1 MKNSKEL
8 NIQNLKNKID
18 DYLNTV
24 YAIIGFL
31 NTYKFEMEKHNKDII
46 IFQGRKLWLDKTNE
60 NFVTPD
66 FGLTLNEVNG
76 LVGEVKYSFPSDK
89 KLWVDTFTQIKKYEQ
104 IVTGWPTSIGNISEF
119 DIVLLVQQS
128 RSRAVID
135 YYLKTL
141 PEKHRINKT
150 FAILEFN
157 RASQGKEYFH
167 FRIEHGTL
175 TNKHVENKFRQGL
188 YVPYEIYISKY
199 STIKIY
205 DTEPPLPL
213 LLQLIYDC
221 VIDKLKG
228 DGKFKKMT
236 KKTKQIVVITSHEL
250 TKTLREVYSFK
261 SFHSPTYQNGQP
273 EFPKQ
278 EWIKNALD
286 KLFEMGEGNWLDKSS
301 GSFSYV
307 LTQKDGNILDHYIK
321 RSIGLSAAQTELF

>member
-1 MKNSKEL
+1 MSSKEL
-8 NIQNLKNKID
+8 IIQSLKNKID

-31 NTYKFEMEKHNKDII
+31 NTYKFEMEKANKDIVL
-46 IFQGRKLWLDKTNE
+46 FQGRKLWLDESNG

-66 FGLTLNEVNG
+66 FGLSINEISG

-89 KLWVDTFTQIKKYEQ
+89 KLWIDTFTQIKKYDQ
-104 IVTGWPTSIGNISEF
+104 IISGWPTSSGNVSEF

-128 RSRAVID
+128 RSRSVID
-135 YYLKTL
+135 YYLKKL
-141 PEKHRINKT
+141 PAKDKVNKT

-175 TNKHVENKFRQGL
+175 SDKQVSKKFMEGL
-188 YVPYEIYISKY
+188 YVPYDIYITKY
-199 STIKIY
+199 STIKLY

-221 VIDKLKG
+221 VIDQLKG
-228 DGKFKKMT
+228 EGKFKKMT
-236 KKTKQIVVITSHEL
+236 KKTKQLVTINSHHL
-250 TKTLREVYSFK
+250 TKTLKEVYSFK
-261 SFHSPTYQNGQP
+261 RLQSEIHLNGQP
-273 EFPKQ
+273 EFPKH

-286 KLFEMGEGNWLDKSS
+286 KIFEMGEGNWLDKST
-301 GSFSYV
+301 GSFSYI
-307 LTQKDGNILDHYIK
+307 LTQKDGNILDYYIK
-321 RSIGLSAAQTELF
+321 KSIGLGAAQTELF